1 MGYDNLNIRC
11 IAMRKE
17 IKKIGVL
24 LTVVIL
30 LTGCMDYRTSMK
42 INNDKSLSLD
52 MSYQINLLEMM
63 NKITDKESGAA
74 IQEQIK
80 KSMCSSFC
88 TDEACIN
95 ECLES
100 SDDNISSDEIPT
112 KEEIKQYLDEYLN
125 SEEFDFNNFLPEET
139 KKQLESDGFEIT
151 ENIDKKNYIYTCY
164 FQKKITSIDE
174 VSSSN
179 NITVNLVSIL
189 EGTKVNEFFTKK
201 GDTYEA
207 NFTWASDTNSNEG
220 TFDLID
226 IKELQGYITYN
237 YEVTLPNKPIKH
249 NANKV
254 SEDGKT
260 LTWELTNTSDNNI
273 NYSFSFKTSEDK
285 PKEETKNNE
294 NKSKEILT
302 EENQKLL
309 AIGLIA
315 GGSLTIII
323 TLIAYNIAKKKSL

>member
-1 MGYDNLNIRC
+1 MK
-11 IAMRKE
+11 KE

-42 INNDKSLSLD
+42 INGDKSLSLD

-63 NKITDKESGAA
+63 NKITDKESGAV

-100 SDDNISSDEIPT
+100 SDDNINSDEIPT
-112 KEEIKQYLDEYLN
+112 EEEVKQYLDEYLN

-164 FQKKITSIDE
+164 FQKKITNIDDI
-174 VSSSN
+174 SSATET
-179 NITVNLVSIL
+179 TVNLGSIF
-189 EGTKVNEFFTKK
+189 EGSKVNQIFIKK
-201 GDTYEA
+201 DDTYEA
-207 NFTWASDTNSNEG
+207 KFTWDSDSSSAYA
-220 TFDLID
+220 DMD
-226 IKELQGYITYN
+226 ITEFFTYT

-260 LTWELTNTSDNNI
+260 LTWELTNASDNNI

-315 GGSLTIII
+315 GGSLTIMI